1 MIHKLRGF
9 RISSLVLIII
19 LGLSSY
25 YILNIG
31 DHKQA
36 QNPSIFL
43 NSEGNISADFPEQ
56 AGLQNY
62 LTTIDPELQMVPS
75 EKLYEAYIAVK
86 SLSGNKNYKST
97 SNLDWENVA
106 SNLGGRTRALM
117 WDPNDTAGTKLW
129 AGSVT
134 GGLWYNNNIYND
146 TCDWVFL
153 EDFWANLSVSSLV
166 FDPNDP
172 MVFYAGTGEYQ
183 TARHIYRESS
193 GLGFGIWKST
203 DGGESWEVIPSTESF
218 KYISD
223 LKVREEDEG
232 SVIYAGVVSGIY
244 MGVNHNS
251 EPSEGLYRSVN
262 GGYSWE
268 QVLPDIPGEDE
279 TFAPTDMEVTSEGRI
294 FVGTMKNM
302 NGDGGATILYSDEG
316 IAGSWTI
323 FDDYEEIISWDYE
336 FPVPGRVTL
345 ASAPS
350 NHYRVYAI
358 IGAGWYNSNDFNY
371 SKGRYVLRTINGGET
386 WTECNLP
393 NNTPEWANIA
403 WHSMALAV
411 NPFIQG
417 ELFVGGKDIWKS
429 SSSGYSWSRVS
440 DWSLMYSGGGDDY
453 VHCDQHLML
462 FSENSADELWIAN
475 DGGLFF
481 SENAQAEIPVFQE
494 KNKNYNTLQFYTC
507 DLHPNPDSSYF
518 VGGLQDNG
526 TLLYSGEPLEVSDM
540 IDVGDG
546 AYCFFDEDEPEILI
560 TSSYFNNY
568 SLFLDWDK
576 ICDMGTEGS
585 GVFINPADYDSKNNI
600 VYANAVRFNNI
611 NANKILRISNIP
623 ENPTEQ
629 LISLS
634 INLDTWFSHV
644 KVSPYSPVGSSTLFL
659 GSQNGRLFKVENAQ
673 SSPQVFEIN
682 TEDLPEASIACIA
695 LGGNEENLLVVF
707 SNYGVASVWLS
718 NDAGESWTNI
728 EGNLPDMPIRWALF
742 HPNNSNLIMLATEL
756 GIWTTQDI
764 NAGFVIWDPDFNFP
778 RVRVDMLQIRP
789 EDKTVLA
796 ASHGRGLL
804 YAKWEYDPFTSIQ
817 ENRNMGINIYPNPAN
832 DFITIKFNGIGILH
846 IFNQSGREVYI
857 GTISAQKNIDICNW
871 PKGIYY
877 LKIDT
882 DAMDACSKIV
892 VF

>member
-1 MIHKLRGF
+1 
-9 RISSLVLIII
+9 
-19 LGLSSY
+19 
-25 YILNIG
+25 
-31 DHKQA
+31 
-36 QNPSIFL
+36 
-43 NSEGNISADFPEQ
+43 
-56 AGLQNY
+56 
-62 LTTIDPELQMVPS
+62 
-75 EKLYEAYIAVK
+75 
-86 SLSGNKNYKST
+86 
-97 SNLDWENVA
+97 
-106 SNLGGRTRALM
+106 
-117 WDPNDTAGTKLW
+117 
-129 AGSVT
+129 
-134 GGLWYNNNIYND
+134 
-146 TCDWVFL
+146 
-153 EDFWANLSVSSLV
+153 
-166 FDPNDP
+166 
-172 MVFYAGTGEYQ
+172 
-183 TARHIYRESS
+183 
-193 GLGFGIWKST
+193 
-203 DGGESWEVIPSTESF
+203 
-218 KYISD
+218 
-223 LKVREEDEG
+223 
-232 SVIYAGVVSGIY
+232 
-244 MGVNHNS
+244 
-251 EPSEGLYRSVN
+251 
-262 GGYSWE
+262 
-268 QVLPDIPGEDE
+268 
-279 TFAPTDMEVTSEGRI
+279 
-294 FVGTMKNM
+294 
-302 NGDGGATILYSDEG
+302 
-316 IAGSWTI
+316 
-323 FDDYEEIISWDYE
+323 
-336 FPVPGRVTL
+336 
-345 ASAPS
+345 
-350 NHYRVYAI
+350 
-358 IGAGWYNSNDFNY
+358 
-371 SKGRYVLRTINGGET
+371 
-386 WTECNLP
+386 
-393 NNTPEWANIA
+393 
-403 WHSMALAV
+403 
-411 NPFIQG
+411 
-417 ELFVGGKDIWKS
+417 
-429 SSSGYSWSRVS
+429 
-440 DWSLMYSGGGDDY
+440 
-453 VHCDQHLML
+453 
-462 FSENSADELWIAN
+462 
-475 DGGLFF
+475 
-481 SENAQAEIPVFQE
+481 
-494 KNKNYNTLQFYTC
+494 
-507 DLHPNPDSSYF
+507 
-518 VGGLQDNG
+518 
-526 TLLYSGEPLEVSDM
+526 LLYSGEPLEVSDM